1 MWKCLDIKPPFRNKQ
16 SNSRYKESLY
26 FDISMLKSRKLEE
39 IDERLKENS
48 PNTCIEPLVYVKI
61 DDKSQ
66 NKTK

>member
-1 MWKCLDIKPPFRNKQ
+1 
-16 SNSRYKESLY
+16 
-26 FDISMLKSRKLEE
+26 MLKSRKLEK
-39 IDERLKENS
+39 IDESLKENS